1 MIGAFAL
8 LGIVA
13 IRLAFA
19 WLSPEANPGLRFS
32 QADICFLFPAPMTRL
47 MLIQYNLLSSQF
59 TILVS
64 SLLLTL
70 VAGRW
75 SFLGGN
81 AAMHAIG
88 WWVILSTVNLQF
100 IAAPLTVAQLTSRG
114 VSAPRRRAAGL
125 LALGLFLGATG
136 LAVWRHARPPRQAD
150 LAGSGQMLAYAIGQ
164 VDVGPM
170 HWVLAILK
178 IVFGPFLAPDWRA
191 FSLAIGPALLVL
203 LAHYV
208 WVVRMEIS
216 FEDGSIALAQRTAEF
231 NSARREG
238 KRIFGGIP
246 TRARRDPFPLPRRA
260 PAEIAFLWKNLAS
273 TWSGFSPRTALL
285 CAGAIL
291 LGCNWLA
298 REPFGHG
305 VLKFLGGLAL
315 VMAAY
320 TLLLGP
326 QYARQDLRADLSNAD
341 LIKAYPLPGWRIV
354 LGEIMAPVAI
364 LGALLWLEL
373 LVVALALPEPRF
385 PWMAPDLWIPM
396 LVCLGVLAPF
406 VSAMLLFV
414 PNAGALL
421 FPAWFHALRSRTA
434 GVDAIGQRLIFTFG
448 QILATVIA
456 LVPAAVTAALIYV
469 ATQWLLGNAA
479 ALAIATAAVIAII
492 AGELW
497 VGIWWLGERF
507 EKFDLARQ

>member
-1 MIGAFAL
+1 
-8 LGIVA
+8 
-13 IRLAFA
+13 
-19 WLSPEANPGLRFS
+19 
-32 QADICFLFPAPMTRL
+32 
-47 MLIQYNLLSSQF
+47 
-59 TILVS
+59 
-64 SLLLTL
+64 
-70 VAGRW
+70 
-75 SFLGGN
+75 
-81 AAMHAIG
+81 
-88 WWVILSTVNLQF
+88 
-100 IAAPLTVAQLTSRG
+100 
-114 VSAPRRRAAGL
+114 
-125 LALGLFLGATG
+125 
-136 LAVWRHARPPRQAD
+136 
-150 LAGSGQMLAYAIGQ
+150 MLAYAIGQ

-507 EKFDLARQ
+507 EKFDLTPYCTAADLTGCGLAHFCPKVSSCHEKTFSDPTSLPAGCIRRPGRRVPSRPRSPGGILRGDPPGVHERPGDRDSRGRAQQRARPDHREPVQGRLPHRRQGRLRRDHGEEGRRPLEPAGPHFGRRGQPRISDRGEVGRDDLRHHR